1 MDELQYLAIL
11 AARKTVNDL
20 IDETLHPARGARAVP
35 SERRWRRWRRQ
46 LTRTARLRAIRRAA
60 RVRGSAVRRRE
71 GGGGAAPAW

>member
-20 IDETLHPARGARAVP
+20 IGETLHPVRPARAVP
-35 SERRWRRWRRQ
+35 SERRWRRA
-46 LTRTARLRAIRRAA
+46 TRLRGIRRAV
-60 RVRGSAVRRRE
+60 RVPGSAAGRRE

>member
-20 IDETLHPARGARAVP
+20 IDETLHPSRVGRTVP

-46 LTRTARLRAIRRAA
+46 LTRTQRLSRAPVRTAS
-60 RVRGSAVRRRE
+60 RVCRTTSAPLIE
-71 GGGGAAPAW
+71 GEGV